1 MNRQPL
7 ILTLME
13 VRATMDEYRLVVRR
27 SECGAVISS
36 MAVWVWVRC
45 LSETDQNPKLHSPG
59 IGAGLADV
67 QGNRKKFMKHYK
79 VPGDII

>member
-1 MNRQPL
+1 
-7 ILTLME
+7 
-13 VRATMDEYRLVVRR
+13 
-27 SECGAVISS
+27 VISS
-36 MAVWVWVRC
+36 VAVWVWVRC

-67 QGNRKKFMKHYK
+67 QGNRKKIMKHYK